1 MSKRTLF
8 AAGRIPARS
17 AVSFAVGS
25 NVSGYLPDAEPYMVK
40 TWEEAKQVLIGDLL
54 FEADYGPDDD
64 DTATYTRAAED
75 VALWTTPMGGVNEI
89 SVCGRVYWI
98 EATR

>member
-1 MSKRTLF
+1 
-8 AAGRIPARS
+8 
-17 AVSFAVGS
+17 
-25 NVSGYLPDAEPYMVK
+25 LPDAEPYTVK

-64 DTATYTRAAED
+64 DTARYTRAADD
-75 VALWTTPMGGVNEI
+75 VAQWTNPMGRVNEI

-98 EATR
+98 EAAR